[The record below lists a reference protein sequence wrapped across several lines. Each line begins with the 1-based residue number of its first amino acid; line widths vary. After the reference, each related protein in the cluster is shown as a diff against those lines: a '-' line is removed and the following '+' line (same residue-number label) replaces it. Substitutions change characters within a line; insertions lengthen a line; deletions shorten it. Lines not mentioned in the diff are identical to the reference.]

1 MKNRYNFININPAT
15 VSILVMVVAV
25 VVAVAGDGIVA
36 VIAAVMRRID
46 IQLPCTEPP
55 IPPGIRLDT
64 SFTEP
69 VASLTFARCQSRRE
83 GSRVL
88 GNNR

>member
-1 MKNRYNFININPAT
+1 MI
-15 VSILVMVVAV
+15 VAV

-55 IPPGIRLDT
+55 SPPGIRQ
-64 SFTEP
+64 SQ
-69 VASLTFARCQSRRE
+69 AFA
-83 GSRVL
+83 
-88 GNNR
+88 